1 MKTFLIVFVGCIVAF
16 LIVMMRVEIIR
27 SGRTI
32 GALRNEVEIKE
43 ARNQY
48 LELENARLSGP
59 QTIEQLAKEKLNLR
73 RTPPQDLI
81 ILEN

>member
-81 ILEN
+81 ILED